1 MMLGMKLYA
10 ISDLHLGQ
18 KTNLYA
24 LTQLPHYPDDWL
36 IVAGDIGESEDL
48 HHVGCALLS
57 ERFARVLWTPG
68 NHDLWTMP
76 SKDKQ
81 VDKPQ
86 PRGDKK
92 YRQLV
97 EICRNYNVL
106 TPEDPYVTFPDP
118 VQPYLLA
125 PIFTFYDYSFR
136 PDDVAEAD
144 VIDWAAEQDTVCA
157 DEALLH
163 PDPYES
169 KQAWCDARLQYT
181 EQRLIAAAGEHP
193 TILISH
199 YPLRS
204 EPLKRLRRIPRFTPW
219 CGTKRTHDWH
229 QRFNAYAVIYGH
241 LHIRAADVIDGVR
254 FEEVSLGYA
263 RQWNQSI
270 GMQGY
275 LRQILPQIPSAK

>member
-1 MMLGMKLYA
+1 MKLYA

-36 IVAGDIGESEDL
+36 IVAGDIGESTD
-48 HHVGCALLS
+48 HFHVAYSLLS

-76 SKDKQ
+76 SQ
-81 VDKPQ
+81 ERNGDKP
-86 PRGDKK
+86 PRGDRK
-92 YRQLV
+92 YRELV

-106 TPEDPYVTFPDP
+106 TPEDPYVTWPDP
-118 VQPYLLA
+118 EHPYLLA
-125 PIFTFYDYSFR
+125 PIFLLYDYSFR
-136 PDDVAEAD
+136 PDDVAEED
-144 VIDWAAEQDTVCA
+144 VIAWAAEQDTVCA

-163 PDPYES
+163 PDPYATR
-169 KQAWCDARLQYT
+169 QAWCDARYQYT
-181 EQRLIAAAGEHP
+181 EQRLTAAAGKSP
-193 TILISH
+193 TILINH
-199 YPLRS
+199 FPLRS

-229 QRFNAYAVIYGH
+229 QRFNAHAVVYGH
-241 LHIRAADVIDGVR
+241 LHIRVTDVIDGVR

-263 RQWNQSI
+263 RQWNQEI

-275 LRQILPQIPSAK
+275 LRQILPPVPSSV